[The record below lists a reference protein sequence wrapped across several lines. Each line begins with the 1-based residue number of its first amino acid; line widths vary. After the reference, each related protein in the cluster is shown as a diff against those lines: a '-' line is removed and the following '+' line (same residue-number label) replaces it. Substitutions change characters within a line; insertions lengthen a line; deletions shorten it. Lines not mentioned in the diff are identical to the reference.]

1 MKNIL
6 ILLVGLAIGY
16 FSSQWQEQK
25 PQLYGSRDL
34 ATELK
39 GTVDRVNLAL
49 DDSEKKNIKN
59 NVPKPTPPKPEITCK
74 CNGAG
79 HIVQPDGNK
88 SQCQCSANGGT
99 CKCKPSTEPP
109 LVSPQ

>member
-1 MKNIL
+1 MKYITTLL
-6 ILLVGLAIGY
+6 IGLGLGY
-16 FSSQWQEQK
+16 VASNWEYQQ
-25 PQLYGSRDL
+25 PQVYGSRDL

-39 GTVDRVNLAL
+39 GTVERVNLAL
-49 DDSEKKNIKN
+49 DESEKKNIKK

-74 CNGAG
+74 CNGTG
-79 HIVQPDGNK
+79 YILQPDGNR
-88 SQCQCSANGGT
+88 SQCQCSVNGGP

>member
-1 MKNIL
+1 MKDIAIL
-6 ILLVGLAIGY
+6 IVGLGLGY
-16 FSSQWQEQK
+16 FSSTWEYEQ
-25 PQLYGSRDL
+25 PQVYGSRDL
-34 ATELK
+34 VTELK

-49 DDSEKKNIKN
+49 DESEKKNIKK

-74 CNGAG
+74 CNGTG
-79 HIVQPDGNK
+79 FILQPDGNR